1 MKRLT
6 CEMCG
11 STDLMKQDGV
21 FVCQSC
27 GCKYSVEEAKK
38 MMVEGT
44 VDVSG
49 SKVKIDDSEE
59 LKKLYQVARRAG
71 NSDNSENAAKYY
83 DMILM
88 KDPESWEANFYA
100 VYYKAMS
107 CKFAEIPSAL
117 GDVTKCIPG
126 TFNLIKKYVEEP
138 EQRIKAFNEVLA
150 RTTILAKSMLISY
163 GNYYESIP
171 ESIRSNYLNEYKSV
185 LHAFKEAT
193 SKPISLII
201 YLYSNDEEFMLNYGY
216 DAIKE
221 YLKELGDEWEYA
233 EVARKVLAK
242 YDDIFARKREE
253 ERERK
258 AREAKERFD
267 SYWEAHAEEKASLES
282 EKNDLSSQIC
292 ALNTLYNDQVATL
305 NKELAA
311 IPGKTEIDNIEARI
325 QKLIDEKYA
334 LGLFKGKEKK
344 ALQEQ
349 IDQAYAEK
357 KSIQDPMDAAKKEI
371 EAKIE
376 SVKAEI
382 QRKITPLQDRVNTIS
397 NELTKAR

>member
-185 LHAFKEAT
+185 LHASQEAT

-216 DAIKE
+216 DVIKE

-334 LGLFKGKEKK
+334 LGLFKGKEKRHFKNRLTKHTLRKK
-344 ALQEQ
+344 AFKILWMLRRRKLRLKLRVSKQKSRGKLRLSRTE
-349 IDQAYAEK
+349 
-357 KSIQDPMDAAKKEI
+357 SIQFP
-371 EAKIE
+371 
-376 SVKAEI
+376 
-382 QRKITPLQDRVNTIS
+382 TN
-397 NELTKAR
+397 